1 MTLIGR
7 RKILKA
13 AAAGAAAI
21 VCPGVARPIAAAS
34 TRTAVVI
41 GSGIAGLSAAHDLQK
56 AGFSVTVFEKSNIA
70 GGRMIE
76 AWMGPLFGYVH
87 ASALFEGSRE
97 MWSLANEVGL
107 GDDVDG
113 QPDGDIWGFPVD
125 NGHAVYTVA
134 TRMQLTE
141 MMNVPGL
148 SAGTRDG
155 LWKLFPELAQIRAEV
170 DPCLLATGAR
180 WDKES
185 LWEYCARQLGAQSA
199 QEIMDYWMEPAL
211 LWPWNWGAA
220 ETSMIA
226 PLAIVAQQDKRWVR
240 PRSGIG
246 FLTRKLAALVDVRLN
261 TTVMRVRPPAPDGR
275 RTVHYL
281 MPDGER
287 RSITPDI
294 VVCATQGDFVL
305 PIIEG
310 LDSRQHQFFSRI
322 HTTKYAI
329 VQYILK
335 PEHAPKEFAHGPA
348 GTRNHPR
355 EIMRRL
361 AFGWSVQ
368 PARADRPAVASFALS
383 QSEEEPWRQS
393 GKSVQ
398 DYCMPMAQEL
408 YLALQPDR
416 IADVVVRGGDNLA
429 QMPVGFIRSMADF
442 LAAQERERHG
452 LYFTGEYLGNSFTG
466 GACASGRTVAR
477 TIIGHWA

>member
-1 MTLIGR
+1 MTAFGR
-7 RKILKA
+7 RDVLKA
-13 AAAGAAAI
+13 AAAAAATAAL
-21 VCPGVARPIAAAS
+21 PAFAPRLWASSRP
-34 TRTAVVI
+34 TAVII

-56 AGFSVTVFEKSNIA
+56 AGFAVTVFEKSNIA

-76 AWMGPLFGYVH
+76 AWVGPLFGYVH

-97 MWSLANEVGL
+97 MWALADEVGL
-107 GDDVDG
+107 AGDVDG

-134 TRMQLTE
+134 TRLQLTE

-148 SAGTRDG
+148 SAETKGKV
-155 LWKLFPELAQIRAEV
+155 WKLFPDLAEIRREV

-185 LWEYCARQLGAQSA
+185 LWDFCARTLGEQSA

-211 LWPWNWGAA
+211 LWPWNWNAT

-240 PRSGIG
+240 PRAGMG
-246 FLTRKLAALVDVRLN
+246 FLTRKLASLVDVQLN
-261 TTVMRVRPPAPDGR
+261 TTVMRVSTPDTDGR
-275 RTVHYL
+275 STVHFL
-281 MPDGER
+281 TAEGER
-287 RSITPDI
+287 RSVAPDV

-310 LDSRQHQFFSRI
+310 LDARQRDFFSHI
-322 HTTKYAI
+322 HTTKYAM

-335 PEHAPKEFAHGPA
+335 PDHAPKEFIGGPA
-348 GTRNHPR
+348 GTRNHPD
-355 EIMRRL
+355 EKMRRL

-368 PARADRPAVASFALS
+368 PAQKDRPPVASFALS
-383 QSEEEPWRQS
+383 QPEEERWRAS
-393 GKSVQ
+393 RLSLP
-398 DYCMPMAQEL
+398 DYCMPLAQAL
-408 YLALQPDR
+408 YPAFGPDAV
-416 IADVVVRGGDNLA
+416 ADVVVRGGDNLA
-429 QMPVGFIRSMADF
+429 QMPTGFIRQMADF
-442 LAAQERERHG
+442 LGAQERQRHG
-452 LYFTGEYLGNSFTG
+452 LYFAGEYLGNSFTG

-477 TIIGHWA
+477 TIIRHWA